1 MKKQLLFAAMLM
13 LSAAPAVSVSA
24 AQPFAAAAEE
34 GQTLATQ
41 EQYDALQNSIYK
53 LRQSIEAMLKE
64 INEKYA
70 DAEDTKNSLEFNK
83 NSLDDM
89 AAEVKGKFGAETLTV
104 AEVEKY
110 QATVAEMAEGLKD
123 AVKNAEQEV
132 YSFQVNTHYQD
143 ASMHK
148 SECLGKV
155 PENVQNYYA
164 PSFDDLDAEMMQV
177 YMPVMMGGPIES
189 AEKAKEMCA
198 QFDAISA
205 KADSLVAAS
214 KKASTLLDDITA
226 TLASLDAEIAKIKKD
241 FPEYDLSAVNESAE
255 YWKNLAA
262 EFAQAPAEGADL
274 YTEKQIA
281 DFAVEFGYFKEN
293 VSGVYAQAQKDE
305 WMAQFNAKYYPASQE
320 MDGLISQLNTECPTV
335 KDKYFTKLDDLN
347 VEMTQ
352 MYMKLYQED
361 LTQEQFNAMLARIDA
376 ILAEGQKIVDE
387 AKEAEKVATG
397 ISGITVSEAVKAGK
411 VYSIDGKRVSKS
423 AKGLVLVI
431 INGKKVILK

>member
-41 EQYDALQNSIYK
+41 EQYDALVKSIADVQQNING
-53 LRQSIEAMLKE
+53 MLKE
-64 INEKYA
+64 INDKYP
-70 DAEDTKNSLEFNK
+70 DAEDTKYSLNFNK
-83 NSLDDM
+83 ESLDKIADEAKAKFEAKTLT
-89 AAEVKGKFGAETLTV
+89 AAEVDSYLASVKEI
-104 AEVEKY
+104 
-110 QATVAEMAEGLKD
+110 AEGIKD

-132 YSFQVNTHYQD
+132 YSFQVNTHYQN
-143 ASMHK
+143 AAMHK
-148 SECLGKV
+148 SECLGQV

-164 PSFDDLDAEMMQV
+164 PAFDELDADMVQV
-177 YMPVMMGGPIES
+177 YMPFMMDSHIES
-189 AEKAKEMCA
+189 AEQAKKMCD
-198 QFDAISA
+198 QFDAISK
-205 KADSLVAAS
+205 KADALLAAS
-214 KKASTLLDDITA
+214 KKASTLVEDITA

-262 EFAQAPAEGADL
+262 EFAQAPADPTAP
-274 YTEKQIA
+274 YTESKI
-281 DFAVEFGYFKEN
+281 DGFIESFGYFKVN
-293 VSGVYAQAQKDE
+293 ISDLYAQAQKDE
-305 WMAQFNAKYYPASQE
+305 WMAQFNAKYYPASQK
-320 MDGLISQLNTECPTV
+320 MDEYISTLDSECPTV
-335 KDKYFTKLDDLN
+335 KDEYLTKLDDLN
-347 VEMTQ
+347 VEMSQ
-352 MYMKLYQED
+352 MFMKLYQED
-361 LTQEQFNAMLARIDA
+361 LTQEQFNAILARIDA

-423 AKGLVLVI
+423 AKGLVI

>member
-34 GQTLATQ
+34 GQTLATA
-41 EQYDALQNSIYK
+41 EEYAALQKSIAD
-53 LRQSIEAMLKE
+53 LQQNIDGMLND

-70 DAEDTKNSLEFNK
+70 DAEDTKNSLNY
-83 NSLDDM
+83 NRSSLEEM
-89 AAEVKGKFGAETLTV
+89 AAEVKAKYDAKTLTA
-104 AEVEKY
+104 AEVDSY
-110 QATVAEMAEGLKD
+110 QASVKEIAEGIKD

-132 YSFQVNTHYQD
+132 YSFQVNTCYQN
-143 ASMHK
+143 AAMHK
-148 SECLGKV
+148 SECLGQV

-164 PSFDDLDAEMMQV
+164 PAFEELDADMMQV
-177 YMPVMMGGPIES
+177 YMPIMMGSPVES
-189 AEKAKEMCA
+189 AEQAKQMCD
-198 QFDAISA
+198 QFEAISK
-205 KADSLVAAS
+205 KADALLAAS

-262 EFAQAPAEGADL
+262 EFAQAPADPTAP
-274 YTEKQIA
+274 YTESKI
-281 DFAVEFGYFKEN
+281 DGFVESFGYFKVN
-293 VSGVYAQAQKDE
+293 ISDLYAQAQKDE

-352 MYMKLYQED
+352 MYMKLYQDE

-423 AKGLVLVI
+423 AKGLVI

>member
-41 EQYDALQNSIYK
+41 EQYDALQKSISD
-53 LRQSIEAMLKE
+53 LQQNIDAMLKE

-89 AAEVKGKFGAETLTV
+89 AAEVKDKFSAGTLTA
-104 AEVEKY
+104 AEVESY
-110 QATVAEMAEGLKD
+110 QAQVAEMAEGLKD

-132 YSFQVNTHYQD
+132 YSFQVNTHYQN

-164 PSFDDLDAEMMQV
+164 PSFDDLDADMMQV

-189 AEKAKEMCA
+189 AEKAKEMCN

-205 KADSLVAAS
+205 KADTLLAAS

-226 TLASLDAEIAKIKKD
+226 TLASLDAEIAKIKKN

-262 EFAQAPAEGADL
+262 EFAQAPADPTAP
-274 YTEKQIA
+274 YTESKI
-281 DFAVEFGYFKEN
+281 DGFVESFGYFKVN
-293 VSGVYAQAQKDE
+293 ISDLYAQAQKDE
-305 WMAQFNAKYYPASQE
+305 WMAQFNAKYYPAAQK
-320 MDGLISQLNTECPTV
+320 MDEYLSTLDSECPTV

-347 VEMTQ
+347 VEMSQ
-352 MYMKLYQED
+352 MYMKLFQED

-376 ILAEGQKIVDE
+376 ILAEAQKIVDE

-423 AKGLVLVI
+423 AKGLVI

>member
-13 LSAAPAVSVSA
+13 LSAAPTVSVSA

-41 EQYDALQNSIYK
+41 EQYDALQKSISD
-53 LRQSIEAMLKE
+53 LQQNIDAMLKE

-70 DAEDTKNSLEFNK
+70 DAEDTKNSLEYNK
-83 NSLDDM
+83 ESLDDM
-89 AAEVKGKFGAETLTV
+89 AAEVKEKFSAQTLTV

-110 QATVAEMAEGLKD
+110 QATVVEMAEGLKD
-123 AVKNAEQEV
+123 AVKSAEQEV
-132 YSFQVNTHYQD
+132 YSFQVNTHYQN

-164 PSFDDLDAEMMQV
+164 PSFDDLDADMMQV

-205 KADSLVAAS
+205 KADSLVASA
-214 KKASTLLDDITA
+214 KLAGTLVDSITA
-226 TLASLDAEIAKIKKD
+226 TLDSLGAEIAKVKKN
-241 FPEYDLSAVNESAE
+241 FPEYDLSMIQESAE
-255 YWKNLAA
+255 YWKKFAA
-262 EFAQAPAEGADL
+262 EFTQAPAEGAAP

-281 DFAVEFGYFKEN
+281 GYVENFGYFKD
-293 VSGVYAQAQKDE
+293 SALGVYAEAQKDE

-320 MDGLISQLNTECPTV
+320 MDKLLSTLDAQCPTV
-335 KDKYFTKLDDLN
+335 GSKYFTQLDDLN
-347 VEMTQ
+347 VELTQ
-352 MYMKLYQED
+352 MYMVLYQGE
-361 LTQEQFNAMLARIDA
+361 LTQESFDEMMARIDA
-376 ILAEGQKIVDE
+376 ILVEAQKIVDE
-387 AKEAEKVATG
+387 AIEAEKVATG
-397 ISGITVSEAVKAGK
+397 ISDITVNKTVKAGN
-411 VYSIDGKRVSKS
+411 VYSLDGKRVSKS
-423 AKGLVLVI
+423 AKGLVI
-431 INGKKVILK
+431 INGKKVVLK

>member
-13 LSAAPAVSVSA
+13 LSAAPAISVSA

-41 EQYDALQNSIYK
+41 EQYDALQKSISD
-53 LRQSIEAMLKE
+53 LQQNIDAMLKE

-70 DAEDTKNSLEFNK
+70 DAEDTKGSLEFNK
-83 NSLDDM
+83 TSLSDM
-89 AAEVKGKFGAETLTV
+89 AAEVKDKFTAQTLTV
-104 AEVEKY
+104 AEIESY
-110 QATVAEMAEGLKD
+110 QATVTEMAEGLKD

-132 YSFQVNTHYQD
+132 YSFQVNTHYQN

-164 PSFDDLDAEMMQV
+164 PSFDDLDADMMQV

-205 KADSLVAAS
+205 KADSLVASAKLAGALVDS
-214 KKASTLLDDITA
+214 ITA
-226 TLASLDAEIAKIKKD
+226 TLDSLGAEIAKVKKD
-241 FPEYDLSAVNESAE
+241 FPEYDLSMMQESSE
-255 YWKNLAA
+255 YWKNFAA
-262 EFAQAPAEGADL
+262 VFAQAPAEGTAP

-281 DFAVEFGYFKEN
+281 EYAENFGFFKQ
-293 VSGVYAQAQKDE
+293 SALGVYAEAQKDE
-305 WMAQFNAKYYPASQE
+305 WTAQFNAKYYPASQK
-320 MDGLISQLNTECPTV
+320 MDELVSTLDTQCPTV
-335 KDKYFTKLDDLN
+335 KDQFFTKLDDLN

-352 MYMKLYQED
+352 MFTKLYMGE
-361 LTQEQFNAMLARIDA
+361 LTQESFDQMMARIDA
-376 ILAEGQKIVDE
+376 ILLEAQNIVDQ
-387 AKEAEKVATG
+387 ALEAEKVATG
-397 ISGITVSEAVKAGK
+397 ISDITVNKAAKAGN
-411 VYSIDGKRVSKS
+411 VYSLDGKRVSKS
-423 AKGLVLVI
+423 AKGLVI
-431 INGKKVILK
+431 INGKKVVLK

>member
-41 EQYDALQNSIYK
+41 EQYDALQKSISD
-53 LRQSIEAMLKE
+53 LQQNIDAMLKE

-70 DAEDTKNSLEFNK
+70 DAEDTKGSLEFNK
-83 NSLDDM
+83 SSLSDM
-89 AAEVKGKFGAETLTV
+89 AAEVKDKFAAGTLTA
-104 AEVEKY
+104 AEVESY
-110 QATVAEMAEGLKD
+110 QAQVAEMAEGLKD

-132 YSFQVNTHYQD
+132 YSFQVNTHYQN

-177 YMPVMMGGPIES
+177 YMPVMMGSPIES
-189 AEKAKEMCA
+189 AEQAKEMCD
-198 QFDAISA
+198 QFDAVSK
-205 KADSLVAAS
+205 KADALLAAS
-214 KKASTLLDDITA
+214 KKASTLVDDITA

-262 EFAQAPAEGADL
+262 EFAQAPADPTAP
-274 YTEKQIA
+274 YTESKI
-281 DFAVEFGYFKEN
+281 DGFVESFGYFKEN
-293 VSGVYAQAQKDE
+293 ISDLYAQAQKDE
-305 WMAQFNAKYYPASQE
+305 WMAQFNAKYYPASQK
-320 MDGLISQLNTECPTV
+320 MDELVSTLDTQCPTV
-335 KDKYFTKLDDLN
+335 KDQFFTKLDDLN
-347 VEMTQ
+347 VEMSQ
-352 MYMKLYQED
+352 MFM
-361 LTQEQFNAMLARIDA
+361 M
-376 ILAEGQKIVDE
+376 
-387 AKEAEKVATG
+387 
-397 ISGITVSEAVKAGK
+397 
-411 VYSIDGKRVSKS
+411 
-423 AKGLVLVI
+423 
-431 INGKKVILK
+431 

>member
-13 LSAAPAVSVSA
+13 LSAAPAISVSA

-41 EQYDALQNSIYK
+41 EQYDALQKSISD
-53 LRQSIEAMLKE
+53 LQQNIDAMLKD

-70 DAEDTKNSLEFNK
+70 DAEDTKGSLEFNK
-83 NSLDDM
+83 TSLSDM
-89 AAEVKGKFGAETLTV
+89 AAEVKDKFTAQTLTV
-104 AEVEKY
+104 AEIESY
-110 QATVAEMAEGLKD
+110 QATVTEMAEGLKD

-132 YSFQVNTHYQD
+132 YSFQVNTHYQN

-205 KADSLVAAS
+205 KADSLVASAKLAGALVDS
-214 KKASTLLDDITA
+214 ITA
-226 TLASLDAEIAKIKKD
+226 TLDSLGAEIAKVKKD
-241 FPEYDLSAVNESAE
+241 FPEYDLSMMQESSE
-255 YWKNLAA
+255 YWKNFAA
-262 EFAQAPAEGADL
+262 VFAQAPAEGTAP

-281 DFAVEFGYFKEN
+281 EYAENFGFFKQ
-293 VSGVYAQAQKDE
+293 SALGVYAEAQKDE
-305 WMAQFNAKYYPASQE
+305 WTAQFNAKYYPASQK
-320 MDGLISQLNTECPTV
+320 MDELVSTLDTQCPTV
-335 KDKYFTKLDDLN
+335 KDQFFTKLDDLN

-352 MYMKLYQED
+352 MFTKLYMGE
-361 LTQEQFNAMLARIDA
+361 LTQESFDEMMARIDA
-376 ILAEGQKIVDE
+376 ILLEAQNIVDQ
-387 AKEAEKVATG
+387 ALEAEKVATG
-397 ISGITVSEAVKAGK
+397 ISDITVNKAAKAGN
-411 VYSIDGKRVSKS
+411 VYSLDGKRVSKS
-423 AKGLVLVI
+423 AKGLVI
-431 INGKKVILK
+431 INGKKVVLK

>member
-13 LSAAPAVSVSA
+13 LSAAPAISVSA

-41 EQYDALQNSIYK
+41 EQYDALQKSISD
-53 LRQSIEAMLKE
+53 LQQNIDAMLKE

-70 DAEDTKNSLEFNK
+70 DAEDTKGSLEFNK
-83 NSLDDM
+83 SSLSDM
-89 AAEVKGKFGAETLTV
+89 AAEVKDKFAAGTLTA
-104 AEVEKY
+104 AEVKSY
-110 QATVAEMAEGLKD
+110 QAQVAEMAEGLKD

-132 YSFQVNTHYQD
+132 YSFQVNTHYQN

-205 KADSLVAAS
+205 KADSLVASAKLAGALVDS
-214 KKASTLLDDITA
+214 ITA
-226 TLASLDAEIAKIKKD
+226 TLDSLGAEIAKVKKD
-241 FPEYDLSAVNESAE
+241 FPEYDLSMMQESSE
-255 YWKNLAA
+255 YWKNFAA
-262 EFAQAPAEGADL
+262 VFAQAPAEGTAP

-281 DFAVEFGYFKEN
+281 EYAENFGFFKQ
-293 VSGVYAQAQKDE
+293 SALGVYAEAQKDE
-305 WMAQFNAKYYPASQE
+305 WTAQFNAKYTPASEKMNELLSTLDTQ
-320 MDGLISQLNTECPTV
+320 CPTV
-335 KDKYFTKLDDLN
+335 GSQYFTQLDDLN
-347 VEMTQ
+347 AELTQ
-352 MYMKLYQED
+352 MYMSLYMGE
-361 LTQEQFNAMLARIDA
+361 LTQETFDKMMARIDA
-376 ILAEGQKIVDE
+376 ILVEAQKIVDE
-387 AKEAEKVATG
+387 AIEAEKVATG
-397 ISGITVSEAVKAGK
+397 ISDITVNKTVKAGN
-411 VYSIDGKRVSKS
+411 VYSLDGKRVSKS
-423 AKGLVLVI
+423 AKGLVI
-431 INGKKVILK
+431 INGKKVVLK

>member
-41 EQYDALQNSIYK
+41 EQYDALQKSISD
-53 LRQSIEAMLKE
+53 LQQNIDAMLKE

-70 DAEDTKNSLEFNK
+70 DAEDTKGSLEFNK
-83 NSLDDM
+83 SSLSDM
-89 AAEVKGKFGAETLTV
+89 AAEVKDKFAAGTLTA
-104 AEVEKY
+104 AEVESY
-110 QATVAEMAEGLKD
+110 QAQVAEMAEGLKD

-132 YSFQVNTHYQD
+132 YSFQVNTHYQN

-189 AEKAKEMCA
+189 AEKAKEMCDK
-198 QFDAISA
+198 FDAISA
-205 KADSLVAAS
+205 KADTLLAAS

-226 TLASLDAEIAKIKKD
+226 TLASLDADMVKVKAD
-241 FPEYDLSAVNESAE
+241 FPEYDLSMMQESAE
-255 YWKNLAA
+255 YWKNFAA
-262 EFAQAPAEGADL
+262 EFAQAPAEGTAP

-281 DFAVEFGYFKEN
+281 EYAENFGYFKE
-293 VSGVYAQAQKDE
+293 SAAGVYAEAQKDE
-305 WMAQFNAKYYPASQE
+305 WMAQFNAKYYPASQK
-320 MDGLISQLNTECPTV
+320 MDEFISTLDTQCPTV
-335 KDKYFTKLDDLN
+335 KDQFFTKLDDLN

-352 MYMKLYQED
+352 MYTKLYMGE
-361 LTQEQFNAMLARIDA
+361 LTQKSFDEMMARIDA
-376 ILAEGQKIVDE
+376 ILAEAQKIVDE

-397 ISGITVSEAVKAGK
+397 ISDITVNKAAKAGN
-411 VYSIDGKRVSKS
+411 VYSLDGKRVSKS
-423 AKGLVLVI
+423 AKGLVI
-431 INGKKVILK
+431 INGKKVVLK

>member
-1 MKKQLLFAAMLM
+1 MKRQLLFAAMLM

-41 EQYDALQNSIYK
+41 EQYDALVKSNADVQQNIDG
-53 LRQSIEAMLKE
+53 MLKE
-64 INEKYA
+64 INDKYP
-70 DAEDTKNSLEFNK
+70 DAEDTKYSLNFNK
-83 NSLDDM
+83 ESLDKIADEAKAKFEAKTLT
-89 AAEVKGKFGAETLTV
+89 AAEVDSYLASVKEI
-104 AEVEKY
+104 
-110 QATVAEMAEGLKD
+110 AEGIKD

-132 YSFQVNTHYQD
+132 YSFQVNTCYQN
-143 ASMHK
+143 AAMHK
-148 SECLGKV
+148 SECLGQV

-164 PSFDDLDAEMMQV
+164 PAFEELDADMMQV
-177 YMPVMMGGPIES
+177 YMPFMMDSHIES
-189 AEKAKEMCA
+189 AEQAKKMCD
-198 QFDAISA
+198 QFDAISKKTDA
-205 KADSLVAAS
+205 LLAAS
-214 KKASTLLDDITA
+214 KKASTLVEDITA

-262 EFAQAPAEGADL
+262 EFAQAPADPTAP
-274 YTEKQIA
+274 YTESKI
-281 DFAVEFGYFKEN
+281 DGFVESFGYFKVN
-293 VSGVYAQAQKDE
+293 ISDLYAQAQKDE

-352 MYMKLYQED
+352 MYMKLYQDE
-361 LTQEQFNAMLARIDA
+361 LTQEQFDAMLARIDA

-423 AKGLVLVI
+423 AKGLVI

>member
-41 EQYDALQNSIYK
+41 EQYDALVKSIADVQQNID
-53 LRQSIEAMLKE
+53 AMLKE
-64 INEKYA
+64 INDKYP
-70 DAEDTKNSLEFNK
+70 DAEDTKYSLNFNK
-83 NSLDDM
+83 ESLDKIAEEAKAKFVAKTLT
-89 AAEVKGKFGAETLTV
+89 AAEVDS
-104 AEVEKY
+104 Y
-110 QATVAEMAEGLKD
+110 QAAVADMAEGLKD

-132 YSFQVNTHYQD
+132 YSFQVNTHYQN
-143 ASMHK
+143 AAMHK
-148 SECLGKV
+148 SECLGQV

-164 PSFDDLDAEMMQV
+164 PAFDELDADMVQV
-177 YMPVMMGGPIES
+177 YMPFMMDSHIES
-189 AEKAKEMCA
+189 AEQAKKMCD
-198 QFDAISA
+198 QFDAISK
-205 KADSLVAAS
+205 KADALLAAS
-214 KKASTLLDDITA
+214 KKASTLVEDITA

-241 FPEYDLSAVNESAE
+241 FTEYDLSAVNESAE

-352 MYMKLYQED
+352 MYMKLYQDE
-361 LTQEQFNAMLARIDA
+361 LTQEQFDAMLARIDA

-411 VYSIDGKRVSKS
+411 VYSINGKRISKS
-423 AKGLVLVI
+423 AKGLVI

>member
-1 MKKQLLFAAMLM
+1 MLM

-41 EQYDALQNSIYK
+41 EQYDALVKSIADVQQNID
-53 LRQSIEAMLKE
+53 AMLKE
-64 INEKYA
+64 INDKYP
-70 DAEDTKNSLEFNK
+70 DAEDTKYSLNFNK
-83 NSLDDM
+83 ESLDKIAEEAKAKFVAKTLT
-89 AAEVKGKFGAETLTV
+89 AAEVDS
-104 AEVEKY
+104 Y
-110 QATVAEMAEGLKD
+110 QASVKEIAEGIKD

-132 YSFQVNTHYQD
+132 YSFQVNTSYQN
-143 ASMHK
+143 AAMHK
-148 SECLGKV
+148 SECLGQV

-164 PSFDDLDAEMMQV
+164 PAFDELDADMMQV
-177 YMPVMMGGPIES
+177 YMPIMMGSPVES
-189 AEKAKEMCA
+189 AEQAKKMCD
-198 QFDAISA
+198 QFDAISK
-205 KADSLVAAS
+205 KADALLAAS

-262 EFAQAPAEGADL
+262 EFAQAPADPTAP
-274 YTEKQIA
+274 YTESKI
-281 DFAVEFGYFKEN
+281 DGFVESFGYFKVN
-293 VSGVYAQAQKDE
+293 ISDLYAQAQKDE

-352 MYMKLYQED
+352 MYMKLYQDE
-361 LTQEQFNAMLARIDA
+361 LTQEQFDAMLARIDA

-423 AKGLVLVI
+423 AKGLVI

>member
-41 EQYDALQNSIYK
+41 EQYDALVKSIADVQQNIDG
-53 LRQSIEAMLKE
+53 MLKE
-64 INEKYA
+64 INDKYP
-70 DAEDTKNSLEFNK
+70 DAEDTKYSLNFNK
-83 NSLDDM
+83 ESLDKIADEAKVKFEAKTLT
-89 AAEVKGKFGAETLTV
+89 AAEVDSYLASVKEI
-104 AEVEKY
+104 
-110 QATVAEMAEGLKD
+110 AEGIKD

-132 YSFQVNTHYQD
+132 YSFQVNTCYQN
-143 ASMHK
+143 AAMHK
-148 SECLGKV
+148 SECLGQV

-164 PSFDDLDAEMMQV
+164 PAFEELDADMMQV
-177 YMPVMMGGPIES
+177 YMPFMMDSHIES
-189 AEKAKEMCA
+189 AEQAKKMCD
-198 QFDAISA
+198 QFDAISK
-205 KADSLVAAS
+205 KADALLAAS
-214 KKASTLLDDITA
+214 KKASTLVEDITA

-255 YWKNLAA
+255 SWKNLAA
-262 EFAQAPAEGADL
+262 EFAQAPADPTAP
-274 YTEKQIA
+274 YTESKI
-281 DFAVEFGYFKEN
+281 DGFVESFGYFKVN
-293 VSGVYAQAQKDE
+293 ISDLYAQAQKDE

-352 MYMKLYQED
+352 MYMKLYQDE
-361 LTQEQFNAMLARIDA
+361 LTQEQFDAMLARIDA
-376 ILAEGQKIVDE
+376 ILAEGQKIVAE

-397 ISGITVSEAVKAGK
+397 ISGITVCEAVKAGK

-423 AKGLVLVI
+423 AKGLVI

>member
-1 MKKQLLFAAMLM
+1 MKKQLLFAAILM

-205 KADSLVAAS
+205 KADSLVASA
-214 KKASTLLDDITA
+214 KLAGTLVDSITA
-226 TLASLDAEIAKIKKD
+226 TLDSLGAEIAKVKKD
-241 FPEYDLSAVNESAE
+241 FPEYDLSMMQESSE
-255 YWKNLAA
+255 YWKNFAA
-262 EFAQAPAEGADL
+262 VFAQAPAEGTAP

-281 DFAVEFGYFKEN
+281 EYAENFGFFKQ
-293 VSGVYAQAQKDE
+293 SALGVYAEAQKDE
-305 WMAQFNAKYYPASQE
+305 WTAQFNAKYTPASEKMNELLSTLDTQ
-320 MDGLISQLNTECPTV
+320 CPTV
-335 KDKYFTKLDDLN
+335 GSKYFTQLDDLN

-352 MYMKLYQED
+352 MYTKLYMGE
-361 LTQEQFNAMLARIDA
+361 LTQESFDEMMARIDA
-376 ILAEGQKIVDE
+376 ILLEAQNIVNQ
-387 AKEAEKVATG
+387 ALEAEKVATG
-397 ISGITVSEAVKAGK
+397 ISDITVNKTVKAGN
-411 VYSIDGKRVSKS
+411 VYSLDGKRVSKS
-423 AKGLVLVI
+423 AKGLVI
-431 INGKKVILK
+431 INGKKVVLK

>member
-1 MKKQLLFAAMLM
+1 
-13 LSAAPAVSVSA
+13 
-24 AQPFAAAAEE
+24 
-34 GQTLATQ
+34 
-41 EQYDALQNSIYK
+41 
-53 LRQSIEAMLKE
+53 MLKE
-64 INEKYA
+64 INDKYP
-70 DAEDTKNSLEFNK
+70 DAEDTKYSLNFNK
-83 NSLDDM
+83 ESLDKIAEEAKAKFVAKTLT
-89 AAEVKGKFGAETLTV
+89 AAEVDS
-104 AEVEKY
+104 Y
-110 QATVAEMAEGLKD
+110 QAAVADMAEGLKD

-132 YSFQVNTHYQD
+132 YSFQVNTHYQN
-143 ASMHK
+143 AAMHK
-148 SECLGKV
+148 SECLGQV

-164 PSFDDLDAEMMQV
+164 PAFDELDADMVQV
-177 YMPVMMGGPIES
+177 YMPFMMDSHIES
-189 AEKAKEMCA
+189 AEQAKKMCD
-198 QFDAISA
+198 QFDAISK
-205 KADSLVAAS
+205 KADALLAAS

-262 EFAQAPAEGADL
+262 EFAQAPADPTAP
-274 YTEKQIA
+274 YTESKI
-281 DFAVEFGYFKEN
+281 DGFVESFGYFKVN
-293 VSGVYAQAQKDE
+293 ISDLYAQAQKDE

-352 MYMKLYQED
+352 MYMKLYQDE
-361 LTQEQFNAMLARIDA
+361 LTQEQFDAMLARIDA

-423 AKGLVLVI
+423 AKGLVI

>member
-34 GQTLATQ
+34 GQTLATA
-41 EQYDALQNSIYK
+41 EEYAALQKSIAD
-53 LRQSIEAMLKE
+53 LQQNIDGMLND

-70 DAEDTKNSLEFNK
+70 DAEDTKNSLNYNK
-83 NSLDDM
+83 SSLEEM
-89 AAEVKGKFGAETLTV
+89 AAEVKAKYDAKTLTA
-104 AEVEKY
+104 AEVDSY
-110 QATVAEMAEGLKD
+110 QASVKEIAEGIKD
-123 AVKNAEQEV
+123 AVKNAELEV
-132 YSFQVNTHYQD
+132 YSFQVNTRYQN
-143 ASMHK
+143 AAMHK
-148 SECLGKV
+148 SECLGQV

-164 PSFDDLDAEMMQV
+164 PAFDELDADMMQV
-177 YMPVMMGGPIES
+177 YMPFMMGSPIES
-189 AEKAKEMCA
+189 AEQAKKMCD
-198 QFDAISA
+198 QFDAISK
-205 KADSLVAAS
+205 KADALLAAS

-262 EFAQAPAEGADL
+262 EFAQAPADPTAP
-274 YTEKQIA
+274 YTESKI
-281 DFAVEFGYFKEN
+281 DGFVESFGYFKVN
-293 VSGVYAQAQKDE
+293 ISDLYAQAQKDE

-352 MYMKLYQED
+352 MYMKLYQDE
-361 LTQEQFNAMLARIDA
+361 LTQEQFDAMLARIDA

-423 AKGLVLVI
+423 AKGLVI

>member
-34 GQTLATQ
+34 GQTLATA
-41 EQYDALQNSIYK
+41 EEYAALQKSIAD
-53 LRQSIEAMLKE
+53 LQQNIDGMLND

-70 DAEDTKNSLEFNK
+70 DAEDTKNSLNYNK
-83 NSLDDM
+83 SSLEEM
-89 AAEVKGKFGAETLTV
+89 AAEVKAKYDAKTLTA
-104 AEVEKY
+104 AEVDSYLASVKEI
-110 QATVAEMAEGLKD
+110 AEGIKD

-132 YSFQVNTHYQD
+132 YSFQVNTHYQN
-143 ASMHK
+143 AAMHK
-148 SECLGKV
+148 SECLGQV

-164 PSFDDLDAEMMQV
+164 PAFDELDADMVQV
-177 YMPVMMGGPIES
+177 YMPFMMDSHIES
-189 AEKAKEMCA
+189 AEQAKKMCD
-198 QFDAISA
+198 QFDAISK
-205 KADSLVAAS
+205 KADALLAAS

-262 EFAQAPAEGADL
+262 EFAQAPADPTAP
-274 YTEKQIA
+274 YTESKI
-281 DFAVEFGYFKEN
+281 DGFVESFGYFKVN
-293 VSGVYAQAQKDE
+293 ISDLYAQAQKDE
-305 WMAQFNAKYYPASQE
+305 WMAQFNAKYYPASQK
-320 MDGLISQLNTECPTV
+320 MDEYISTLDSECPTV
-335 KDKYFTKLDDLN
+335 KDEYLTKLDDLN
-347 VEMTQ
+347 VEMSQ
-352 MYMKLYQED
+352 MFMKLYQED

-423 AKGLVLVI
+423 AKGLVI

>member
-41 EQYDALQNSIYK
+41 EQYDALQKSISD
-53 LRQSIEAMLKE
+53 LQQNIDAMLKE

-70 DAEDTKNSLEFNK
+70 DAEDTKGSLEFNK
-83 NSLDDM
+83 SSLSDM
-89 AAEVKGKFGAETLTV
+89 AAEVKDKFAAGTLTA
-104 AEVEKY
+104 AEVESY
-110 QATVAEMAEGLKD
+110 QAQVAEMAEGLKD

-132 YSFQVNTHYQD
+132 YSFQVNTHYQN

-205 KADSLVAAS
+205 KADSLVASAKLAGALVDS
-214 KKASTLLDDITA
+214 ITA
-226 TLASLDAEIAKIKKD
+226 TLDSLGAEIAKVKKD
-241 FPEYDLSAVNESAE
+241 FPEYDLSMMQESSE
-255 YWKNLAA
+255 YWKKFAA
-262 EFAQAPAEGADL
+262 EFAVAPAEGTAP

-281 DFAVEFGYFKEN
+281 EYAENFGFFKK
-293 VSGVYAQAQKDE
+293 SALGVYAEAQKDE
-305 WMAQFNAKYYPASQE
+305 WTAQFNAKYYPASQK
-320 MDGLISQLNTECPTV
+320 MDELVSTLDTQCPTV
-335 KDKYFTKLDDLN
+335 KDQFFTKLDDLN

-352 MYMKLYQED
+352 MFTKLYMGE
-361 LTQEQFNAMLARIDA
+361 LTQESFDEMMARIDA
-376 ILAEGQKIVDE
+376 ILLEAQNIVNQ
-387 AKEAEKVATG
+387 ALEAEKVATG
-397 ISGITVSEAVKAGK
+397 ISDITVNKAAKAGN
-411 VYSIDGKRVSKS
+411 VYSLDGKRVSKS
-423 AKGLVLVI
+423 AKGLVI
-431 INGKKVILK
+431 INGKKVVLK

>member
-41 EQYDALQNSIYK
+41 EQYDALVKSIAEVQQNID
-53 LRQSIEAMLKE
+53 AMLKE
-64 INEKYA
+64 INDKYP
-70 DAEDTKNSLEFNK
+70 DAEDTKYSLNFNK
-83 NSLDDM
+83 ESLDKIADEAKAKFDAKTLT
-89 AAEVKGKFGAETLTV
+89 AAEVEN
-104 AEVEKY
+104 Y
-110 QATVAEMAEGLKD
+110 QASVNEIADGLKD
-123 AVKNAEQEV
+123 AVKNAAQKV
-132 YSFQVNTHYQD
+132 YSFQVNTSYQN
-143 ASMHK
+143 AAMHK
-148 SECLGKV
+148 SECLGQV

-164 PSFDDLDAEMMQV
+164 PAFDELDADMMQV
-177 YMPVMMGGPIES
+177 YMPIMMGSPVES
-189 AEKAKEMCA
+189 AEQAKKMCD
-198 QFDAISA
+198 QFEAISK
-205 KADSLVAAS
+205 KADALLAAS

-262 EFAQAPAEGADL
+262 EFAQAPADPTAP
-274 YTEKQIA
+274 YTESKID
-281 DFAVEFGYFKEN
+281 DFVENFGYFKAN
-293 VSGVYAQAQKDE
+293 ISDLYAQAQKDE
-305 WMAQFNAKYYPASQE
+305 WMAQFNAKFTPASQK
-320 MDGLISQLNTECPTV
+320 MDEYISTLDSECPTV
-335 KDKYFTKLDDLN
+335 KDKYFDKLNDLN
-347 VEMTQ
+347 VEMSQ
-352 MYMKLYQED
+352 MFMKLYQED

-376 ILAEGQKIVDE
+376 ILLEAQKIVDE

-411 VYSIDGKRVSKS
+411 VYSIDGKRISKS
-423 AKGLVLVI
+423 AKGLVI

>member
-13 LSAAPAVSVSA
+13 LSAAPAISVSA

-41 EQYDALQNSIYK
+41 EQYDALQKSISD
-53 LRQSIEAMLKE
+53 LQQNIDAMLKE

-70 DAEDTKNSLEFNK
+70 DAEDTKGSLEFNK
-83 NSLDDM
+83 SSLSDM
-89 AAEVKGKFGAETLTV
+89 AAEVKDKFTAQTLTV
-104 AEVEKY
+104 AEIESY
-110 QATVAEMAEGLKD
+110 QATVTEMAEGLKD

-132 YSFQVNTHYQD
+132 YSFQVNTHYQN

-205 KADSLVAAS
+205 KADSLVASAKLAGALVDS
-214 KKASTLLDDITA
+214 ITA
-226 TLASLDAEIAKIKKD
+226 TLDSLGAEIAKVKKD
-241 FPEYDLSAVNESAE
+241 FHEYDLSMMQESSE
-255 YWKNLAA
+255 YWKNFAA
-262 EFAQAPAEGADL
+262 VFAQAPAEGTAP

-281 DFAVEFGYFKEN
+281 EYAENFGFFKQ
-293 VSGVYAQAQKDE
+293 SALGVYAEAQKDE
-305 WMAQFNAKYYPASQE
+305 WTAQFNAKYTPASEKMNELLSTLDTQ
-320 MDGLISQLNTECPTV
+320 CPTV
-335 KDKYFTKLDDLN
+335 GSKYFTQLDDLN

-352 MYMKLYQED
+352 MFTKLYMGE
-361 LTQEQFNAMLARIDA
+361 LTQESFDQMMARIDA
-376 ILAEGQKIVDE
+376 ILVEAQKIVDE
-387 AKEAEKVATG
+387 AIEAEKVATG
-397 ISGITVSEAVKAGK
+397 ISDITVNKTVKAGN
-411 VYSIDGKRVSKS
+411 VYSLDGKRVSKS
-423 AKGLVLVI
+423 AKGLVI
-431 INGKKVILK
+431 INGKKVVLK